1 MLRTA
6 MAVMAVLAWVATIG
20 AAEDPA
26 APVVAFRDL
35 AYATPSPG
43 AGEDGVIWA
52 LADGSDANP
61 IELGK
66 IEEKPLA
73 GPQQIVW
80 RHAYCDI
87 DKVERREDGDWAV
100 TFKAG
105 RLVLRQFGPRR
116 WQGTFVPANS
126 LQIIRFRT
134 DEPW

>member
-1 MLRTA
+1 MPRA
-6 MAVMAVLAWVATIG
+6 AAVIVALAWLAAVA

-35 AYATPSPG
+35 AYATAGP
-43 AGEDGVIWA
+43 GEDGIIWM

-61 IELGK
+61 GSLGQ

-73 GPQQIVW
+73 GAQQIVW
-80 RHAYCDI
+80 RHVHCDI
-87 DKVERREDGDWAV
+87 DKVERRDDGDWVV

-105 RLVLRQFGPRR
+105 RLVLRQYGQNR
-116 WQGTFVPANS
+116 WQGTFVPVNS

-134 DEPW
+134 NQPW